1 MSSTRSCKWWNEETV
16 AVVTGASKG
25 IGFDVCRQFA
35 SVGLHVILTA
45 RDAEK
50 GLKAAGVLKNEGF
63 QNISFHQLDVTDE
76 RSCAALASWIF
87 QEQGAIDVLVNNAAI
102 NGLLIDEAYVEK
114 NNLKFQDLMNE
125 EHNSKAFIIEYE
137 SAKACIDTNYYGT
150 KYVTQALLPLLR
162 FAAHGARIVN
172 VGSSFGQLNNLSSC
186 KLQQELSDLSNLSE
200 AFIDEVLSVY
210 LNDVKQISW
219 EGKGWPQKFPSYKM
233 SKIALHAYTRL
244 LAMQMEKRNLLGMKV
259 FVNCVHPGFVRTD
272 LSSGRGN
279 LSAHEGAE
287 NVVLLALLPPEDCPS
302 GQFFFE
308 KKLGVF

>member
-1 MSSTRSCKWWNEETV
+1 MFRSCKWWNEETV

-172 VGSSFGQLNNLSSC
+172 VGSSFGQLN
-186 KLQQELSDLSNLSE
+186 
-200 AFIDEVLSVY
+200 
-210 LNDVKQISW
+210 ISW